1 MKTVYRILAGFLAA
15 AVLVP
20 SLSTTARAAAP
31 SVSTDEAVYVNL
43 DYYGKPDNINIV
55 KGCDLNGV
63 GQFTDYG
70 SYEKVTNMTNE
81 VKPSVSGDSVSWNL
95 PQTTGRFYYECTP
108 KDGAVTLPWNFDVSY
123 KLNGVPTDAKK
134 LAGASGLVEINIK
147 ETPNKSASEY
157 YRDNLLL
164 QVATVVKMKDTL
176 SVEAPG
182 AQVQSMGD
190 YKAVLFAGLPGE
202 EKTDTIR
209 IGTKSFESVGIVMM
223 MVPGTLEQLQDIK
236 DLKED
241 KDTIKSSMDAISQS
255 TNEIL
260 GTLESMSGS
269 LKQTQSG
276 LSSLDSARG
285 TISSS
290 KGNVYNNADKAL
302 ADLSAM
308 TAQTSAM
315 IPHLQKGQQLVQD
328 VNANVNSMVQ
338 TVSAASAYLGS
349 LSSSIGK
356 VRSDVDDLR
365 DVLDDADDASDQR
378 ASLTTDLNTQIGTA
392 KTVTKQL
399 AALILQMDNG
409 SAKLTS
415 DVQSLMATMYQIQQS
430 GSGDASTLQLMQSI
444 STVLTSLKTVTDSS
458 ATLETALKT
467 VLGQSDSFFS
477 TGTETVNVLDSYLD
491 VLDEGTDS
499 ADDLLKHAN
508 LVGSNLK
515 DLLSISQS
523 IIDSITALNGTV
535 NQYKDDTVGALKD
548 SEELVRRLAGALTSS
563 QAFLTSLE
571 TVVKTSGSKLDDGT
585 RQTLNGLIS
594 VLQKSLSQ
602 IDKTSTVKNAN
613 NTIKDAVDKEFDK
626 FENENNFLNLDA
638 KAKPISFTSLKN
650 ASPSSIQIV
659 LRTEEISKD
668 SNNQNQKDLENSE
681 NNSNVLDRIRSVFI
695 KLWKAIASVFS

>member
-1 MKTVYRILAGFLAA
+1 MKAVYRILAGFLAA

-43 DYYGKPDNINIV
+43 DYYGKPGNINIV

-81 VKPSVSGDSVSWNL
+81 AKPSVSGDSVNWDL
-95 PQTTGRFYYECTP
+95 PQSTGRFYYECTP

-134 LAGASGLVEINIK
+134 LAGASGLVEIDIK

-157 YRDNLLL
+157 YRNNLLL

-209 IGTKSFESVGIVMM
+209 IGTNSFESVGVVMM

-241 KDTIKSSMDAISQS
+241 KDTIKGSMDAISQS

-260 GTLESMSGS
+260 ETLESMSGG

-290 KGNVYNNADKAL
+290 KGNVYHDADKAL

-308 TAQTSAM
+308 TAQTSAL

-338 TVSAASAYLGS
+338 TISVASSYLGS
-349 LSSSIGK
+349 LSGSIGQ
-356 VRSDVDDLR
+356 VRSDVEDLC
-365 DVLDDADDASDQR
+365 DVLDDADDASDKR

-392 KTVTKQL
+392 QTITKKL
-399 AALILQMDNG
+399 AALILEMDNG
-409 SAKLTS
+409 SAALETNMKAL
-415 DVQSLMATMYQIQQS
+415 QSSAGAVATAHPT
-430 GSGDASTLQLMQSI
+430 DASTQNLIKSLQSVGASLQ
-444 STVLTSLKTVTDSS
+444 TVQKSS
-458 ATLETALKT
+458 ATLETALKG
-467 VLGQSDSFFS
+467 VLNQSGSFFN

-491 VLDEGTDS
+491 VLDEGTDT

-508 LVGSNLK
+508 IVGRNLK

-523 IIDSITALNGTV
+523 IINNITALNSTV

-548 SEELVRRLAGALTSS
+548 TENLVGSLASALTSS

-571 TVVKTSGSKLDDGT
+571 TVAKTSGNKLDSGT

-613 NTIKDAVDKEFDK
+613 NTIKNAVDKELDK
-626 FENENNFLNLDA
+626 FENENNLLNLDA
-638 KAKPISFTSLKN
+638 MAKPISFTSLKN

-668 SNNQNQKDLENSE
+668 SDSKNQKDLENAE
-681 NNSNVLDRIRSVFI
+681 NNSSVLDRIRSVFI
-695 KLWKAIASVFS
+695 KLWNAIASVFS